1 MREQRDALEAEFAE
15 PVLDGL
21 DAEARAPVQA
31 FARRKDAAE
40 DIRRRVLSD
49 AAHVLGAAFMG
60 RLFDGWPL
68 THPPQ
73 PQPPGP
79 FTVDR
84 MRPLV
89 AAIEP
94 AKPKRVRRARKAKA
108 SAGDAA

>member
-1 MREQRDALEAEFAE
+1 M
-15 PVLDGL
+15 VLSEIELGERVTDGL

-31 FARRKDAAE
+31 FARRKDQAE
-40 DIRRRVLSD
+40 DIRRRALED
-49 AAHVLGAAFMG
+49 AAHVLGESFMG

-68 THPPQ
+68 THPPM

-84 MRPLV
+84 MRAPV

-94 AKPKRVRRARKAKA
+94 AKPKRRRVRKPK
-108 SAGDAA
+108 GDAA